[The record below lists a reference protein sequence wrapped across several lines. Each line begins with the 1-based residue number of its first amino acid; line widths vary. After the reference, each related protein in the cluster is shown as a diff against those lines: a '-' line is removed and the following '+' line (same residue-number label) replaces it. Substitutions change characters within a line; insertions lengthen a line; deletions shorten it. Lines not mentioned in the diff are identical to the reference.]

1 MSKEKLSSLR
11 KFYDNQIS
19 ISDEYR
25 KNNIS
30 QQKEIEQLKEL
41 LAKHTIQLSETLEE
55 NTKLKEQLKE
65 CKESSIKNLIAFQ
78 FYLIKNN
85 CLVEFRFENN
95 AFDWEKSTNKSL
107 YLNNY

>member
-55 NTKLKEQLKE
+55 NTKLKEQLEKDVNEAWENGFKE
-65 CKESSIKNLIAFQ
+65 G
-78 FYLIKNN
+78 
-85 CLVEFRFENN
+85 
-95 AFDWEKSTNKSL
+95 NK
-107 YLNNY
+107 